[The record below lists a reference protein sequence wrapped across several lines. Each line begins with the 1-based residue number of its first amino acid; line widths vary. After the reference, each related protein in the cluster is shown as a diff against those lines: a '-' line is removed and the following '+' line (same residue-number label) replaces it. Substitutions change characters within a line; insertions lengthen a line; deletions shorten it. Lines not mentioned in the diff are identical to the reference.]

1 MDQFLHSKKDYC
13 YNITPD
19 NINNELNNMS
29 EQGYGRIGTTK
40 DIDGQSPSRSKS
52 NGFLSSS
59 NGQFNHMSQVAS
71 KSLPSSTAC
80 SPVRVGSQDKN
91 RISELKHRPP
101 GAIESI
107 AIEGSGPSKCQI
119 PTHDYKMY
127 ERGNI
132 IAASKYP
139 TPKQVENITTNISN
153 ITIKEKTSQDIQPR
167 QAHSQS
173 FTGNLQ
179 NGSIQGVIDHNKY
192 YSSTLMVKPSA
203 ASPTHSHS
211 GSSRESNSPRA
222 SIAGVQNTNYDYSK
236 NSPLYENIDYYNSRA
251 APQVPPYYHQL
262 PQTHSSTHSSHS
274 SQDSRHSSPRAS
286 YISVDNSSSFKYE
299 TNFKKAQPQVPVG
312 NKYGNTNQFPNNKD
326 IPPYEAPPVYENIQD
341 LNKTQNYES
350 RPGPQVPFHAE
361 TRQQSM
367 SHNLV
372 MPPPYPNRSS
382 SNTNISQP
390 HQQYS
395 VVTVQNQT
403 MSPITQISG
412 YEQRPQSVLPLPVI
426 AKSISTSA
434 TTIGTGQT
442 SVAMS
447 NQCSVMSGIAGSAS
461 PVRRETPSPTLSA
474 KMKGITACGKNLLPY
489 NVTPPRSQVI
499 NKIYLPFIT

>member
-1 MDQFLHSKKDYC
+1 MDQFVNSQKDYC
-13 YNITPD
+13 YSIGPD
-19 NINNELNNMS
+19 NLNNELNRPTMS
-29 EQGYGRIGTTK
+29 EPGYGRIGTSK
-40 DIDGQSPSRSKS
+40 VIEGQNPSKSKS
-52 NGFLSSS
+52 NGYLSSS
-59 NGQFNHMSQVAS
+59 NGQFDHTLQVSS
-71 KSLPSSTAC
+71 KSLPSSNAC
-80 SPVRVGSQDKN
+80 SPVRIGLQDKN
-91 RISELKHRPP
+91 RISELKHKLP

-107 AIEGSGPSKCQI
+107 AIEGSGPSKCHQ

-139 TPKQVENITTNISN
+139 TPKQVENITSNISN
-153 ITIKEKTSQDIQPR
+153 ITINDKTSQDIQLR
-167 QAHSQS
+167 QPQPQS
-173 FTGNLQ
+173 FPGNLQ
-179 NGSIQGVIDHNKY
+179 NGTIHGVIDHNKY

-211 GSSRESNSPRA
+211 GSSRESNSPRT
-222 SIAGVQNTNYDYSK
+222 SIAGIQNSNYDYSK
-236 NSPLYENIDYYNSRA
+236 NSPLYENIDYYNCRA

-274 SQDSRHSSPRAS
+274 SQDSKHSSPRTS
-286 YISVDNSSSFKYE
+286 YISVDNNSSYKYE

-312 NKYGNTNQFPNNKD
+312 NKYSSGNTNQYSNNKD

-350 RPGPQVPFHAE
+350 RPGPQVPLHAD
-361 TRQQSM
+361 TRQHSI
-367 SHNLV
+367 SHNV
-372 MPPPYPNRSS
+372 TMPPPYPIHSS
-382 SNTNISQP
+382 SNINISQP
-390 HQQYS
+390 PQQYS
-395 VVTVQNQT
+395 VVTVQKQT
-403 MSPITQISG
+403 MSPSITQISG
-412 YEQRPQSVLPLPVI
+412 YEQRPQSALPLPVI
-426 AKSISTSA
+426 AKSISTSM
-434 TTIGTGQT
+434 TTVGTGQT

-474 KMKGITACGKNLLPY
+474 KMKGISGSGKNLLPY

-499 NKIYLPFIT
+499 N